1 MHQAHSWQKDE
12 YFPMK
17 GRKAEIEVAA
27 ATLGDGE
34 EADQLGLALAS
45 PNVAVADVLNEPA
58 AAVAVR
64 RGRGRPPGA
73 RNRRTSEM
81 VAYVERV
88 LGEPLLVKAV
98 RIVGADVR
106 LLAKGLGCTK
116 IEAAKLQVQVLLGA
130 LPYLHQR
137 LPLAVDVQARQAVAL
152 AVHVGLGE
160 GAAGSLDEAVDRA
173 ATVLDL
179 LPDAPEGSEQ
189 YQGLGDG
196 RTGDV

>member
-1 MHQAHSWQKDE
+1 MAEMNEILKGSVVDRFDVTKAMGIPPPPSAGVSWQDRDE
-12 YFPMK
+12 AI
-17 GRKAEIEVAA
+17 G
-27 ATLGDGE
+27 
-34 EADQLGLALAS
+34 
-45 PNVAVADVLNEPA
+45 
-58 AAVAVR
+58 
-64 RGRGRPPGA
+64 
-73 RNRRTSEM
+73 
-81 VAYVERV
+81 
-88 LGEPLLVKAV
+88 KAV
-98 RIVGADVR
+98 RKGDSTFAGWMDGVGQ
-106 LLAKGLGCTK
+106 K